1 MLKMERNI
9 RFFFFFFFF
18 LELTILIFNVNITKR
33 MNSIVDLT
41 FRISYVG

>member
-1 MLKMERNI
+1 MVKMERDI
-9 RFFFFFFFF
+9 RFFFFF